1 MGMKTLSEVGFREY
15 LSERS
20 KYLFSV
26 ANHLPKHQL
35 YYKRLTRPLLGRLL
49 FQAMEVEEL
58 LDAFGAKNN
67 RQWRHYRHLVATTKL
82 FSQIGYELLHIQH
95 SLPSYRLV
103 AVEEDFPG
111 AINEMLAFANYT
123 VLRSSIELIQEA
135 GRLGLHVPLDETALD
150 VYKETLPV
158 GRLVHDVE
166 TRKINNVY
174 ETVTMLATAFLNLAE
189 ESRVLKGLYMPDPD
203 ECWYFV
209 SDVASHKHLS
219 HLHEQ
224 YHNLQSLYDT
234 YVSDTDAENLDSDL
248 AVLRGHISVVTHLLS
263 IASALSHYYERHVRI
278 HDDPTQTDIPLVNAE
293 ELLHVMIHYTIGFSV
308 VYTIAARTLCQSML
322 RRYVDETVMY
332 VSAPVYRGFHVRPS
346 TLAASIVQHYGTDV
360 RMTLADEEV
369 NVGIPLELFRIN
381 EKINAEKRRTLA
393 RRMTELYNA
402 SHGHITQE
410 PHAEATCVC
419 ANAYQEAW
427 TKSPEPSP
435 VDSFATLPDEAG
447 SIHMHTSQSSYEQT
461 CACIQAVILR
471 LAQEGLIVIYEQ
483 PLALTPDA
491 GMEDDILQKCITN
504 EIARLL
510 AHAKIDIQ
518 LDMTV
523 KLTGD
528 RRVLEDL
535 KLLADT
541 GYGEDRFG
549 NNIPLP
555 EKLSYLR
562 K

>member
-1 MGMKTLSEVGFREY
+1 MGVKTKSELGFTDY

-20 KYLFSV
+20 KYLLSV

-67 RQWRHYRHLVATTKL
+67 RQWHRYRYLVATTKL
-82 FSQIGYELLHIQH
+82 FSQVGYELLHVQH
-95 SLPSYRLV
+95 TLPSYRLM
-103 AVEEDFPG
+103 AVEDDFSG
-111 AINEMLAFANYT
+111 AIDEMLAFASYT
-123 VLRSSIELIQEA
+123 VLHSGVNLTQEA
-135 GRLGLHVPLDETALD
+135 YHLGLHVPLDVTALD

-158 GRLVHDVE
+158 GYLPHDVE
-166 TRKINNVY
+166 TRKIDNVY

-189 ESRVLKGLYMPDPD
+189 ESRVLKGLQMPDSD

-209 SDVASHKHLS
+209 SDAASHKHLS

-248 AVLRGHISVVTHLLS
+248 VVLRGHISVVTHLLS
-263 IASALSHYYERHVRI
+263 IASALAHYYERYVRI
-278 HDDPTQTDIPLVNAE
+278 QDDQIRTDTALVDAA
-293 ELLHVMIHYTIGFSV
+293 ELLQVMIHYAIGFSV

-322 RRYVDETVMY
+322 RRYVDETIMY
-332 VSAPVYRGFHVRPS
+332 VPVPVYRGFHVRPS

-360 RMTLADEEV
+360 RMILGDEQV
-369 NVGIPLELFRIN
+369 NVGVPLELFRIN

-393 RRMTELYNA
+393 RRMTELYDGA
-402 SHGHITQE
+402 PGHVTGE
-410 PHAEATCVC
+410 SPAEATCVC
-419 ANAYQEAW
+419 ATVYQEAYVEQRE
-427 TKSPEPSP
+427 SVG
-435 VDSFATLPDEAG
+435 VDALGALPDETEG
-447 SIHMHTSQSSYEQT
+447 RHVVTSPSSYEKT
-461 CACIQAVILR
+461 CACIHAAILR

-491 GMEDDILQKCITN
+491 GVEDDILQKCITN

-518 LDMTV
+518 LDMSV